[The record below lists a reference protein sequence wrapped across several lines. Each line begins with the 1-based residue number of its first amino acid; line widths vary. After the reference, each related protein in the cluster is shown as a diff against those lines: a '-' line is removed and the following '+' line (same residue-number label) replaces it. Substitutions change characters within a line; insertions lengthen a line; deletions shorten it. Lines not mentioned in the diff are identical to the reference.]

1 MGQPVQDRPEHP
13 DRGLDVAASHR
24 LEERRVK
31 RFAHRDGHGEQDGH
45 GERDSLEYT
54 RPIASGRHTGEDA
67 VETPN
72 TAAIIMGP
80 RITSHWGMAFIP
92 VALPNRRCIHK
103 KGTTR
108 ISSVPSAQIMT
119 AIHMALLMGGSSVVE
134 R

>member
-54 RPIASGRHTGEDA
+54 RPIASGRHTGEDT

-72 TAAIIMGP
+72 TAAAA
-80 RITSHWGMAFIP
+80 RSLNFCAFYHASEGRLKTVILRSE
-92 VALPNRRCIHK
+92 ATK
-103 KGTTR
+103 Q
-108 ISSVPSAQIMT
+108 PSRV
-119 AIHMALLMGGSSVVE
+119 SVVA
-134 R
+134 

>member
-1 MGQPVQDRPEHP
+1 M
-13 DRGLDVAASHR
+13 L
-24 LEERRVK
+24 
-31 RFAHRDGHGEQDGH
+31 
-45 GERDSLEYT
+45 
-54 RPIASGRHTGEDA
+54 RPIAVANQEIALGLTGTI
-67 VETPN
+67 ETPN

-119 AIHMALLMGGSSVVE
+119 AIHMALLMGGSSVVGT
-134 R
+134 